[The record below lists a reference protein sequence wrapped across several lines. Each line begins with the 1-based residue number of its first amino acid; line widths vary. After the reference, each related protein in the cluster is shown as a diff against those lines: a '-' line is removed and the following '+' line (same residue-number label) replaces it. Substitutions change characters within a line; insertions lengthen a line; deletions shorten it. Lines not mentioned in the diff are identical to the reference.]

1 MKTWTSALA
10 LTITGALLVGPAF
23 AQSPGTSSGGDGTKQ
38 PGMQQP
44 GTTPGGTGA
53 PTTGTG
59 TTDAK
64 PGAAQSDAAK
74 GAAKGQAAAGNKQQL
89 RAVQEVL
96 KERGMYEGEVDGIMG
111 PKTQA
116 ALREFQKKEGLQET
130 GRLDQQTMARLGV
143 DKTGAT
149 GGTSPAAS
157 PSSGAPK
164 DKPGAGAP
172 QQKDQPATPGTSGS
186 SGAAKDDAKPGDTKK

>member
-23 AQSPGTSSGGDGTKQ
+23 AQSPGTSSGGDSTKQ

-59 TTDAK
+59 TTDAPK

-74 GAAKGQAAAGNKQQL
+74 GAPKGQAAAGNKQQL

-149 GGTSPAAS
+149 GATSPAAS
-157 PSSGAPK
+157 PPSGA
-164 DKPGAGAP
+164 
-172 QQKDQPATPGTSGS
+172 QKDQPATPGTSGS
-186 SGAAKDDAKPGDTKK
+186 SGAAKEDAKKGDTKK

>member
-1 MKTWTSALA
+1 MKMWTSALA
-10 LTITGALLVGPAF
+10 LTIAGAVLAGPAL
-23 AQSPGTSSGGDGTKQ
+23 AQSPGTTGGDSTKQ

-44 GTTPGGTGA
+44 A
-53 PTTGTG
+53 
-59 TTDAK
+59 TDAAK
-64 PGAAQSDAAK
+64 PGAAKSDEMK
-74 GAAKGQAAAGNKQQL
+74 GAGKGRAAAGNTQHL
-89 RAVQEVL
+89 RAAQEVL

-143 DKTGAT
+143 DKTGAK
-149 GGTSPAAS
+149 GASSPAAS
-157 PSSGAPK
+157 PPTGAQK
-164 DKPGAGAP
+164 DQPGAGSQ

-186 SGAAKDDAKPGDTKK
+186 SGAAKDDTKKGDTKK